1 MTLEEEL
8 VNKLKERFGDKILE
22 AKIQRARRVFITVD
36 RSTYKDVV
44 KFLRDDLG
52 VTHLSTISG
61 VDAIDHFEVIPH
73 LSYKGVVIS
82 VRAMI
87 PKDSPEVD
95 TITDVIPGALFY
107 EKEVH
112 EMFGINIR
120 GHPDLTHL
128 ELPDDWPE
136 GLYPLRKDVD
146 LQELIKR
153 ITKERD

>member
-1 MTLEEEL
+1 MTLEEEI
-8 VNKLKERFGDKILE
+8 VEKLKAKFGDKILD
-22 AKIQRARRVFITVD
+22 AKIQRARRIFITVD
-36 RSTYKDVV
+36 RSTYKEVV
-44 KFLRDDLG
+44 KFLKEEVG
-52 VTHLSTISG
+52 VTHVSTIAG
-61 VDAIDHFEVIPH
+61 VDAIERFEVIP
-73 LSYKGVVIS
+73 LFSYKGIVIALRS
-82 VRAMI
+82 IV

-95 TITDVIPGALFY
+95 TITDVIPGAFFY

-112 EMFGINIR
+112 EMFGINMK

-146 LQELIKR
+146 LQELFKR

>member
-1 MTLEEEL
+1 MTLEEEI
-8 VNKLKERFGDKILE
+8 VEKLKAKFGDKILD
-22 AKIQRARRVFITVD
+22 AKIQRARRIFITVD

-44 KFLRDDLG
+44 KFLKEEIG
-52 VTHLSTISG
+52 VTHVSTIAG
-61 VDAIDHFEVIPH
+61 VDAIERFEVIP
-73 LSYKGVVIS
+73 LFSYKGIVIALKS
-82 VRAMI
+82 IV

-95 TITDVIPGALFY
+95 TITDVIPGAFFY

-112 EMFGINIR
+112 EMFGINMK

-146 LQELIKR
+146 LQELFRR

>member
-1 MTLEEEL
+1 MTVEEEL
-8 VNKLKERFGDKILE
+8 VSRLKEKFGDKILE
-22 AKIQRARRVFITVD
+22 AKIQRPRRVFVTVNG
-36 RSTYKDVV
+36 STYKDVI
-44 KFLRDDLG
+44 KFLRDDVG

-61 VDAIDHFEVIPH
+61 VDAIDRFEVIPH
-73 LSYKGVVIS
+73 LSYKGIVIS
-82 VRAMI
+82 VKALV
-87 PKDSPEVD
+87 PKDSPEID
-95 TITDVIPGALFY
+95 TITDVIPGAFFY

-112 EMFGINIR
+112 EMFGINIK
-120 GHPDLTHL
+120 GHSDLTHL

>member
-8 VNKLKERFGDKILE
+8 VDKLKERFGDKILE

-44 KFLRDDLG
+44 KFLRDELG

-82 VRAMI
+82 VRAMV

-128 ELPDDWPE
+128 ELPDDWPKD
-136 GLYPLRKDVD
+136 LYPLRKDVD

-153 ITKERD
+153 ITRERD

>member
-8 VNKLKERFGDKILE
+8 VSKLKERFGDKILE
-22 AKIQRARRVFITVD
+22 AKVQRARRIFVTVD
-36 RSTYKDVV
+36 RSTYKDVIR
-44 KFLRDDLG
+44 FLRSDVG
-52 VTHLSTISG
+52 VTHVSTISG

-73 LSYKGVVIS
+73 LSYKGIVIS
-82 VRAMI
+82 VRAI
-87 PKDSPEVD
+87 VPKDSPEID

-112 EMFGINIR
+112 EMFGIDIK

-136 GLYPLRKDVD
+136 GLYPLRKDVK
-146 LQELIKR
+146 LEELFKR

>member
-1 MTLEEEL
+1 MTLEEEI
-8 VNKLKERFGDKILE
+8 VEKLKAKFGDKILD
-22 AKIQRARRVFITVD
+22 AKIQRARRIFITVD
-36 RSTYKDVV
+36 RSTYKEVV
-44 KFLRDDLG
+44 KFLKEEVG
-52 VTHLSTISG
+52 VTHVSTIAG
-61 VDAIDHFEVIPH
+61 VDAIERFEVIP
-73 LSYKGVVIS
+73 LFSYRGIVIALRS
-82 VRAMI
+82 IV

-95 TITDVIPGALFY
+95 TITDVIPGAFFY

-112 EMFGINIR
+112 EMFGINMK

-146 LQELIKR
+146 LQELFRR